1 MVCQVDLGQQERRV
15 VRKEE
20 AEEFGRLNGLKYFE
34 TSAVRHPHPHSN
46 HCVIDMGKSHV
57 WDRRGLAVL
66 YIFCVVSV
74 SVCSYRLLSLSVY
87 VFVCAQLTGHE
98 VEAPF
103 NHIAQQFYQK

>member
-1 MVCQVDLGQQERRV
+1 M